1 MKEDSIT
8 ISQRDKAIL
17 MGLFISKFDR
27 KALESFGFTTLKEA
41 YNVFGYSVKIP
52 PTSIKLY
59 QQEFDPYFPN
69 GRKGWHK
76 RELREYC
83 REIMDNVSKL
93 SFEEFHRLIN
103 SFVLDEYVDLK
114 DFKSTRPQTKERK
127 FLASRQLT
135 GKAAEE
141 YFVMKYQ
148 SINQFE
154 NYLLTDTTNMGCG
167 FDYKLS
173 SGIDNYYI
181 EVKGINEKQGSILMT
196 EKEYNMAED
205 LQERYCL
212 FIVSNFKEKPFHQMF
227 FNPVCGGNLLFQR
240 QERQVKQISYYT
252 NILFNKKIL

>member
-1 MKEDSIT
+1 MEKDFT
-8 ISQRDKAIL
+8 QLSQRDKAVL
-17 MGLFISKFDR
+17 MGLYISKFNEQ
-27 KALESFGFTTLKEA
+27 ALESFGFTTLKEA

-83 REIMDNVSKL
+83 REIMEQVNSL
-93 SFEEFHRLIN
+93 SFDEFHQLVN

-114 DFKSTRPQTKERK
+114 DLRHRKTQSKERRYQ
-127 FLASRQLT
+127 ASRQLT

-141 YFVMKYQ
+141 YFVMNYPTIEPFQ
-148 SINQFE
+148 

-167 FDYKLS
+167 FDYKLTLRA
-173 SGIDNYYI
+173 DNYYV
-181 EVKGINEKQGSILMT
+181 EVKGINEQHGNILMT

-205 LQERYCL
+205 LLERYCL
-212 FIVSNFKEKPFHQMF
+212 FVVSNFKDTPLHRMF
-227 FNPVCGGNLLFQR
+227 FNPIHCGSLLFQR
-240 QERQVKQISYYT
+240 QERQVTQINYQT
-252 NILFNKKIL
+252 NL

>member
-1 MKEDSIT
+1 MKEYFME
-8 ISQRDKAIL
+8 ISQRDKAVL
-17 MGLFISKFDR
+17 MGLFISKFNK

-69 GRKGWHK
+69 GRKGWYK
-76 RELREYC
+76 RELRAYC
-83 REIMDNVSKL
+83 REIMDKVNNL
-93 SFEEFHRLIN
+93 SFDDFHRLIN
-103 SFVLDEYVDLK
+103 SFVLDEYVDIR
-114 DFKSTRPQTKERK
+114 DIRPNKSQSKERK
-127 FLASRQLT
+127 FAASRQLT

-148 SINQFE
+148 NIAPFQ

-173 SGIDNYYI
+173 LETNNYYI
-181 EVKGINEKQGSILMT
+181 EVKGINERQGSILMT

-205 LQERYCL
+205 LLERYCL

-227 FNPVCGGNLLFQR
+227 FNPIHCGSLLFQR
-240 QERQVKQISYYT
+240 QEREVMQVNYQT
-252 NILFNKKIL
+252 NIIYNNEI